1 MATPDMTPGTT
12 AWVHLDTLKT
22 WDKNPRNITAAIG
35 PVSESIRRF
44 GFVAPVVVW
53 ASKGRIIAGHTRTG
67 ALRALLAKTPTFVP
81 KGAPVGTLPGFAPVH
96 FHEFASEADATAYGI
111 ADNKL
116 NEVATWNESV
126 LTDLLAG
133 LSAPLLTL
141 TGFSLPTL
149 PEPPAPSLGGA
160 SSEAPASTSTPAA
173 SPLPGST
180 APGVAPA
187 GDPTSEWEGMPEY
200 SSEEHKPFKSVTVHF
215 RNEADYAA
223 FCALVPDV
231 RTRFMW
237 FPAEVPG
244 EPERTIG
251 MFTDRVYADAAP
263 E

>member
-1 MATPDMTPGTT
+1 MATPDMIPGTT
-12 AWVHLDTLKT
+12 AWVHLDTLKA

-67 ALRALLAKTPTFVP
+67 ALRALLTKTPTFVP
-81 KGAPVGTLPGFAPVH
+81 KGAPAGTLPGFAPVH

-149 PEPPAPSLGGA
+149 PEPPAPSLG
-160 SSEAPASTSTPAA
+160 
-173 SPLPGST
+173 
-180 APGVAPA
+180 
-187 GDPTSEWEGMPEY
+187 
-200 SSEEHKPFKSVTVHF
+200 
-215 RNEADYAA
+215 
-223 FCALVPDV
+223 
-231 RTRFMW
+231 
-237 FPAEVPG
+237 
-244 EPERTIG
+244 
-251 MFTDRVYADAAP
+251 
-263 E
+263 